1 MTDGKAVSGFFKG
14 LGWFWG
20 VEAACLLGFGVLWP
34 LAVAQMVGTGY
45 IYQRRSLLSSF
56 VAFNMPNVC
65 CIAFYEHVWDY
76 DSGEITPALQ
86 GDHQGYC

>member
-45 IYQRRSLLSSF
+45 IYIYIKGDLFSHLL
-56 VAFNMPNVC
+56 
-65 CIAFYEHVWDY
+65 
-76 DSGEITPALQ
+76 
-86 GDHQGYC
+86 